1 MQIKPLVLCACMLAG
16 ASDASAVDGRT
27 VIERCNQAY
36 TANFDKKAKI
46 NERDAAWCYGYINS
60 TIDTVAAYQ
69 SMVKV
74 APPFCFREKL
84 DMSVLLL
91 AIVGIGPSD
100 PASLERNGAETLI
113 NVLRTLY
120 PCSK

>member
-1 MQIKPLVLCACMLAG
+1 MLAG
-16 ASDASAVDGRT
+16 ASDAFAVDGRT
-27 VIERCNQAY
+27 VVARCNHAA
-36 TANFDKKAKI
+36 TAHFDKKAKV

-60 TIDTVAAYQ
+60 TIDTVNAYQ

-84 DMSVLLL
+84 DTSVVLL

-100 PASLERNGAETLI
+100 PASLERNGAEMLI
-113 NVLRTLY
+113 NVLRALY